1 MINNFWKG
9 GWDSNHSLLMFLHM
23 MFSAGED
30 KRRRKMHLCIKED
43 KWDGKNVC
51 RKKGQKCPEGGHFF
65 KVATE
70 LAYALCK
77 AWLLLFLWCK
87 ASMLAVFH
95 PGWSNLFPVQVFL
108 PLAHL
113 SYTVNMTNTD
123 TVETLRAPRGPTSFL
138 IMGSSQSSAE
148 NCSRSC

>member
-70 LAYALCK
+70 LAYALRK
-77 AWLLLFLWCK
+77 VWLLLFLWCK